1 MLKSISVQIKVIMV
15 MKVLW
20 ITNILFP
27 EAQKRLTGKGVL
39 KSSGGWMTASA
50 DYLVK
55 SEGISLVIATVSPL
69 VDSLTVIQG
78 ECIKYYVLPYG
89 KGNKYY
95 NPEYEPLFDHIQQ
108 KEKPDVVHIH
118 GTEFTHGLA
127 YVNACGNRNVVVSIQ
142 GLKSVISKY
151 YMAGLSFKDRIRN
164 TTIRDLIK
172 GGIDHEAK
180 EYARQGKNE
189 VELIQKVKH
198 VIGRTL
204 WDKTHTWVYNYDLRY
219 HHCEETLRPEF
230 YSSRKWTY
238 SQCQKHSIFL
248 SQAWYPL
255 KGAHQ
260 VIKAAAILV
269 QLYPDLQIRI
279 AGEDVTRFANLRGL
293 SHYTTYARYLSRLIR
308 QYDLHAKV
316 KFLGALSTQQ
326 MVDEYLNC
334 NVFVCPSSIENSP
347 NSLGEAQI
355 LGTPCIASYVGG
367 IPDMMRG
374 NEENLFRFEEVE
386 MLAEKI
392 RRVFSDKEKQ
402 TDMSTV
408 AANRHHPLNNNKQ
421 LLSIYKEIIE
431 G

>member
-1 MLKSISVQIKVIMV
+1 

-20 ITNILFP
+20 ITNNLFP
-27 EAQKRLTGKGVL
+27 EAQKRLTGKGEL

-127 YVNACGNRNVVVSIQ
+127 YVNVCGNRNVVVSIQ

-172 GGIDHEAK
+172 GGIDYEAK
-180 EYARQGKNE
+180 EFAKQGHNE
-189 VELIQKVKH
+189 VELIRKVNH
-198 VIGRTL
+198 VIGRTE
-204 WDKTHTWVYNYDLRY
+204 WDKAHTLAYNRNISY

-230 YSSRKWTY
+230 YSSPKWTY
-238 SQCQKHSIFL
+238 CQCQKHSIFL

-260 VIKAAAILV
+260 VLKVAA
-269 QLYPDLQIRI
+269 QLLQFYPDLQIRI
-279 AGEDVTRFANLRGL
+279 AGADMTRFANLKGM
-293 SHYTTYARYLSRLIR
+293 SHYTTYARYLRRLII
-308 QYDLHAKV
+308 QYDLGERV
-316 KFLGALSTQQ
+316 TFLGPLSTQQ

>member
-1 MLKSISVQIKVIMV
+1 

-27 EAQKRLTGKGVL
+27 EAQKAITGKGEL
-39 KSSGGWMTASA
+39 KGSGGWMTSSA
-50 DYLVK
+50 EFLTN
-55 SEGISLVIATVSPL
+55 SEGISLVVATVSTC

-78 ECIKYYVLPYG
+78 ERIKYYVLPYG

-95 NPEYEPLFDHIQQ
+95 NPKYELLFGQIQQ
-108 KEKPDVVHIH
+108 TEKPDVVHIH
-118 GTEFTHGLA
+118 GTEFTQGLA
-127 YVNACGNRNVVVSIQ
+127 YVNACGNKNVVVSIQ
-142 GLKSVISKY
+142 GMKSVIAKY
-151 YMAGLSFKDRIRN
+151 YMAGLGIKDRIQN

-172 GGIDHEAK
+172 GGIGHEAR
-180 EYARQGKNE
+180 EFARQGQNE
-189 VELIQKVKH
+189 VELIRKVKH
-198 VIGRTL
+198 VIGRTA
-204 WDKTHTWVYNYDLRY
+204 WDKAHTWIYHHDVIY
-219 HHCEETLRPEF
+219 HHCDETLRSEF

-293 SHYTTYARYLSRLIR
+293 PHYTTYARYLTHLLH
-308 QYDLHAKV
+308 QYDLNTKV

-374 NEENLFRFEEVE
+374 NEDNLFRFEEVE

-421 LLSIYKEIIE
+421 LLSIYKKIIE

>member
-1 MLKSISVQIKVIMV
+1 

-27 EAQKRLTGKGVL
+27 EAQKNLIGKGEL
-39 KSSGGWMTASA
+39 KGSGGWMTASA
-50 DYLVK
+50 EFLAN
-55 SEGISLVIATVSPL
+55 SEGISLVVATVSTW

-78 ECIKYYVLPYG
+78 EYIKYYVLPYG

-95 NPEYEPLFDHIQQ
+95 NPEYEPLFDYIQQ
-108 KEKPDVVHIH
+108 TEKPDVVHIH
-118 GTEFTHGLA
+118 GTEFTQGLA

-142 GLKSVISKY
+142 GLKSVIADY
-151 YMAGLSFKDRIRN
+151 YCAGITLRERLRN
-164 TTIRDLIK
+164 ITLRDALK
-172 GGIDHEAK
+172 GSIAHDAK
-180 EYARQGKNE
+180 AFAKQGQNE
-189 VELIQKVKH
+189 IELIRKVKH
-198 VIGRTL
+198 VIGRTA

-219 HHCEETLRPEF
+219 HHCEETLRLEF

-260 VIKAAAILV
+260 VLKAAAILV
-269 QLYPDLQIRI
+269 PLYPDLQIRI

-293 SHYTTYARYLSRLIR
+293 SHYTTYARYLTRLIR
-308 QYDLHAKV
+308 QYDLHTKV
-316 KFLGALSTQQ
+316 KFLGALTTQQ
-326 MVDEYLNC
+326 MVEEYLNC

-374 NEENLFRFEEVE
+374 NEDNLYRFEDVE
-386 MLAEKI
+386 MLAGKVS
-392 RRVFSDKEKQ
+392 RVFLNGEKQ
-402 TDMSTV
+402 TDMCTV
-408 AANRHHPLNNNKQ
+408 AARRHNPVNNNQQ
-421 LLSIYKEIIE
+421 LLSIYKEIIN